1 MKSRDLSYALN
12 GALIIAS
19 IVQIVR
25 LCNGD
30 LEPFGDFTITFS
42 IFSILIYIFGNNYK
56 ISKLENDI
64 KILENEI
71 KNIKENLYEK

>member
-1 MKSRDLSYALN
+1 MKSRDLSDALN
-12 GALIIAS
+12 GALIVSS

-25 LCNGD
+25 LCNGYI
-30 LEPFGDFTITFS
+30 EPFGDFTITFS
-42 IFSILIYIFGNNYK
+42 ILSILIYTFGNNFK

-71 KNIKENLYEK
+71 INLKGEL